1 MTESRLDLSVLR
13 RGPLPG
19 RGARDA
25 RRDGS
30 ATPVSLD
37 LAPRH
42 FRLVS
47 SILRRRLPGARV
59 LAYGSRARG
68 TARPSSDLDL
78 LIDAGQPVDEAVLAL
93 LELDFAESDLPFRV
107 QFVDAARIDS
117 AFRQHIDPDL
127 CLIHEGEAPQQ
138 PDGA

>member
-1 MTESRLDLSVLR
+1 
-13 RGPLPG
+13 
-19 RGARDA
+19 
-25 RRDGS
+25 
-30 ATPVSLD
+30 VSLV

-42 FRLVS
+42 FRIVS

-68 TARPSSDLDL
+68 AAPLSSDLDL
-78 LIDAGQPVDEAVLAL
+78 LIDAGNPVDEEVLAL
-93 LELDFAESDLPFRV
+93 LELDVAESDLPLRV

-127 CLIHEGEAPQQ
+127 CLIQEGGAPQQ
-138 PDGA
+138 PDGT